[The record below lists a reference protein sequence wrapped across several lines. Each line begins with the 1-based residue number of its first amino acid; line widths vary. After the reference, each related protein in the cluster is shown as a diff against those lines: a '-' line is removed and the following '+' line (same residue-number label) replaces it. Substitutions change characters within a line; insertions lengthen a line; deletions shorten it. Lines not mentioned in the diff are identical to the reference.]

1 MNFFDVLYALRE
13 DTING
18 YLHSKHRQT
27 DDIIRKIYNL
37 IFVQSAKIKFR
48 NRCPKSTRSIHIMVL
63 GREYIKSKIVQQ
75 IHEYIPN
82 PRAIP

>member
-1 MNFFDVLYALRE
+1 MIKQISLGGPFILPKTR
-13 DTING
+13 
-18 YLHSKHRQT
+18 SQM

-48 NRCPKSTRSIHIMVL
+48 NRCPKSTCSIHIMVL
-63 GREYIKSKIVQQ
+63 RRECIKSKIVQQ

-82 PRAIP
+82 SRVIP

>member
-1 MNFFDVLYALRE
+1 MNFFDVLHALRE

-37 IFVQSAKIKFR
+37 IFVQSAKIKFW
-48 NRCPKSTRSIHIMVL
+48 NSCPKSTRSIHIMVL
-63 GREYIKSKIVQQ
+63 AKKCIRPKIVQ
-75 IHEYIPN
+75 
-82 PRAIP
+82 